1 MKPPTGALDEMRE
14 DAVMPTFAVQYTYDA
29 RLDLQ
34 AAIRPEHRD
43 YLRRLAVDGSLL
55 GSGPYTDG
63 VPGALLVFRAQ
74 DRVTLDALLSGDPF
88 ARAGLIAATTVRT
101 WDVVLGPWSDR
112 L

>member
-1 MKPPTGALDEMRE
+1 MRE

-29 RLDLQ
+29 RHDLQ

-43 YLRRLAVDGSLL
+43 YLRSLAVDGSLL

-63 VPGALLVFRAQ
+63 VPGALLVFRAH
-74 DRVTLDALLSGDPF
+74 DRATLDELLSGDPF

-101 WDVVLGPWSDR
+101 WDVVLGPWSKQ